1 MFALFWEYN
10 IDLGGTYLKVPT
22 VFCDKKNKIA
32 NDAGVSSYGRGLTST
47 MYKFFDKKQEIMK

>member
-22 VFCDKKNKIA
+22 VFCDKKIKLLMMQVLVPMEE
-32 NDAGVSSYGRGLTST
+32 D
-47 MYKFFDKKQEIMK
+47 